1 MNKPIKIQQLYV
13 GQLIVRRTDEE
24 VQVYTVAKIDRYDIL
39 LKWNEGTHECEATTD
54 NFDCYKPTIEQ
65 IEYSITQNGPLV
77 PASAI

>member
-13 GQLIVRRTDEE
+13 GQLICVNSDTET
-24 VQVYTVAKIDRYDIL
+24 QVYTIAKIDRLDVL
-39 LKWNEGTHECEATTD
+39 LMWKEGTHDCQQWTD
-54 NFDCYKPTIEQ
+54 YSYCYKPTLEQ